1 MLSRLSATSRRNNR
15 TLFSYSCPDT
25 RLGSC
30 RDIFCFLPQHISHN
44 YPSPQKIQS
53 QIIMKESEILSN
65 IASRLNIQQLN
76 EMQQAMLK
84 RAASP
89 GDITLLSPTGSGK
102 TLAFL
107 IPLLKS
113 LKEPTEKLQAVIIAP
128 SRELATQ
135 IFEITRVLASSHKV
149 SCCYGGHSMLD
160 EKQSLAV
167 VPSILIS
174 TPGRLVDHIKRGNID
189 LYSTRILILDEFD
202 KSLELGFHE
211 EMKKIVKNMPN
222 VSRKILT
229 SATMIDEMPDFI
241 NLNNPTVL
249 NFLYKNAETRS
260 RMKVWRAESSSKD
273 KLDALRLLLLSLND
287 KKTIVFANYRES
299 VDRIY
304 TYLKENNIAAG
315 IYHGALEQIDREK
328 AIAMFNNESY
338 NILIT
343 TDLGSRGLDIEGVA
357 HIIHYHLP
365 TSAEAYT
372 HRNGRTARVD
382 NDGEIFVI
390 TAPEETLP
398 DFITTDETFAMPQTA
413 PRNSIEAKNV
423 TLYFMAGKKEKISRG
438 DIVGFI
444 ANNSLISA
452 QEIGKIDVKDHYSLV
467 AVPTRKAKQALS
479 VLSTCK
485 IKNKKVKIG
494 FAKVV

>member
-1 MLSRLSATSRRNNR
+1 
-15 TLFSYSCPDT
+15 
-25 RLGSC
+25 
-30 RDIFCFLPQHISHN
+30 
-44 YPSPQKIQS
+44 
-53 QIIMKESEILSN
+53 MKESEILST
-65 IASRLNIQQLN
+65 IASKYDIEELN
-76 EMQQAMLK
+76 EMQKAMLK
-84 RAASP
+84 RANEP

-113 LKEPTEKLQAVIIAP
+113 IKEPNGRLQAVIIAP
-128 SRELATQ
+128 SRELVIQ
-135 IFEITRVLASSHKV
+135 IYEIARALASAHKV
-149 SCCYGGHSMLD
+149 SCCYGGHNMLD
-160 EKQSLAV
+160 EKQSLAI

-174 TPGRLVDHIKRGNID
+174 TPGRLIDHIQRQNID
-189 LYSTRILILDEFD
+189 VYSTRLVVLDEFD
-202 KSLELGFHE
+202 KSLELGFHD
-211 EMKKIVKNMPN
+211 EMKKILKNMPN

-229 SATMIDEMPDFI
+229 SATMINEMPDFVK
-241 NLNNPTVL
+241 LHHETVL

-273 KLDALRLLLLSLND
+273 KLEALRTLLLSLDD

-304 TYLKENNIAAG
+304 SYLKENNISAG

-338 NILIT
+338 NILIS
-343 TDLGSRGLDIEGVA
+343 TDLGSRGLDIDSVA

-365 TSAEAYT
+365 SSAEAYT

-390 TAPEETLP
+390 TSPDEVLP
-398 DFITTDETFAMPQTA
+398 DFIVTDESFAMPTNA
-413 PRNSIEAKNV
+413 PRESITSKNS

-444 ANNSLISA
+444 ANNSHLSA

-467 AVPTRKAKQALS
+467 AIPAKKAKQVLNE
-479 VLSTCK
+479 LSTFK